1 MQAMLKLDNTEKNDM
16 NVSTPCS
23 ESISH
28 NVAMIWV
35 DFLSSHYWYNLIE
48 LVQFYL

>member
-1 MQAMLKLDNTEKNDM
+1 MLKLDNTEKNDM

-28 NVAMIWV
+28 NVAMIESI
-35 DFLSSHYWYNLIE
+35 FSAAIIGTT
-48 LVQFYL
+48 